1 MRVRT
6 SNANRGQGGTPRL
19 ESDADA
25 RWGGHQ
31 RQPILVTGMHRSGT
45 SWVGH
50 MICAGGDFIHVPE
63 PLSVL
68 NRQTILSSKVERWYT
83 YICHQN
89 EGLYL
94 PHYRDALAFRLHPI
108 QDVRKARLGSP
119 RDPLRIPKRWGSFL
133 LGRIQGRG
141 LLIRDPFA
149 VFSINWF
156 ARRLGC
162 RVVVVVRHPLAVVG
176 SLKRLGFTFDFKN
189 LLEQPL
195 LMNERLRPFR
205 SEVEAV
211 AGVPGDVIDHGCLL
225 WRIVYGGVVNDQA
238 HDPSVCVVRHE
249 DLSLSPTRQYARLY
263 DLLGLHFSEKA
274 RQMID
279 GHSRDRNPKE
289 GSLRNPFKVSL
300 DSRANLSNWRHRLDD
315 AEIDRVLTTTRS
327 VAEHFYPNEGED
339 FWEPPGIPSGG

>member
-1 MRVRT
+1 MWVRT
-6 SNANRGQGGTPRL
+6 SHTNRGQGGTLLP

-25 RWGGHQ
+25 RWGRNE
-31 RQPILVTGMHRSGT
+31 RQPMLITGMHRSGT
-45 SWVGH
+45 SWIGH
-50 MICAGGDFIHVPE
+50 MLCAGGDFIHVPE

-68 NRQTILSSKVERWYT
+68 NRQTILPSRVEYWYT

-94 PHYRDALAFRLHPI
+94 PSYRDALAFRLHPV
-108 QDVRKARLGSP
+108 QDIRNARLGSP
-119 RDPLRIPKRWGSFL
+119 RDPWRIPKRWGSFL

-149 VFSINWF
+149 VFSTSWF

-195 LMNERLRPFR
+195 LMKERLKPFR
-205 SEVEAV
+205 SEMEA
-211 AGVPGDVIDHGCLL
+211 AGGVPGDVIGHGCLL
-225 WRIVYGGVVNDQA
+225 WRIVYDSVADDQA
-238 HDPSVCVVRHE
+238 RDPSVRVIRHE
-249 DLSLSPTRQYARLY
+249 ELSLSPTQQYTRLY

-279 GHSRDRNPKE
+279 EHSRDRNPKE

-300 DSRANLSNWRHRLDD
+300 DSRANLGNWRHRLDD
-315 AEIDRVLTTTRS
+315 AEIDRILRTTRS
-327 VAEHFYPNEGED
+327 VAERFYPSDGEQL
-339 FWEPPGIPSGG
+339 WKPPGIPSGG